1 MERRE
6 ITEKSKR
13 ALNISLDL
21 SSSLLGEDELRQG
34 LVVPLKIDSCN
45 SSQSATEQFANFL
58 RYMQSA
64 SYSGRPRAGHLGR
77 EY

>member
-1 MERRE
+1 MESRGR
-6 ITEKSKR
+6 
-13 ALNISLDL
+13 SLDGVL
-21 SSSLLGEDELRQG
+21 QQYERF
-34 LVVPLKIDSCN
+34 VKP
-45 SSQSATEQFANFL
+45 ATEQFVNFL